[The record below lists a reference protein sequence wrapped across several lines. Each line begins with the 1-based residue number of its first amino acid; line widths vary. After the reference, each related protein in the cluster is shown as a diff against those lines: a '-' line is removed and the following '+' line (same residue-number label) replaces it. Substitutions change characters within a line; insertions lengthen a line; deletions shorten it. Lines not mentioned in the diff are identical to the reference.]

1 MKSNFST
8 VGFPPVRK
16 GTTVTRASLPVSE
29 IAWAGCPCHRQVR
42 SRLRHG
48 IKSSLLLLLALAAC
62 LPALLADP
70 LADAR
75 ARFADGE
82 FDKAVKLYE
91 QSLEKSA
98 PTAAVFYE
106 LGRAFGKTGNEA
118 RAALNFRRALVLDPR
133 FAPAAAALKESNTAL
148 GISSTTPRWLDAVLT
163 RVPMDALTIAGA
175 GLFWLGAF
183 VVLFAIR
190 SGRGWR
196 AAGGAVLVL
205 AGLAA
210 LGLVWLSDPRIS
222 LRTEAIVLKTGG
234 ADMLSAP
241 ADQSEKVAPMP
252 EGSLVRILSQR
263 GRWFYGRLPA
273 GKSGWFLTEGIVP
286 VIPPA

>member
-1 MKSNFST
+1 MKNNFSST
-8 VGFPPVRK
+8 GCRRPAPAVAARK
-16 GTTVTRASLPVSE
+16 SFGISLQG
-29 IAWAGCPCHRQVR
+29 IFKC
-42 SRLRHG
+42 G
-48 IKSSLLLLLALAAC
+48 IKFLLPALALAAAV
-62 LPALLADP
+62 PALLADP
-70 LADAR
+70 LSDAR

-148 GISSTTPRWLDAVLT
+148 GISSSNPRWLDAVLT
-163 RVPMDALTIAGA
+163 RVPMDVLTITGT

-183 VVLFAIR
+183 IVLFAIR
-190 SGRGWR
+190 AGRRWR
-196 AAGGAVLVL
+196 VAGGALLIL
-205 AGLAA
+205 AGIAA
-210 LGLVWLSDPRIS
+210 LGLVWLSDPRIT

-241 ADQSEKVAPMP
+241 ADQSEKVAALP
-252 EGSLVRILSQR
+252 EGSVVRILSQR